1 MPPPQP
7 AYNLKRP
14 AGGDPQLPALAADGP
29 GMNALPALSFRLSF
43 AVSPL
48 VVLALAA
55 TLAGCAAAPT
65 SPEALLEAQPT
76 AAGTATV
83 IAVGPVSPMPTGAV
97 QVARMVDIPWA
108 SLPPG
113 TEVIVAAGVPQD
125 AVMINARGTAA
136 APITVRPSTASGN
149 IVVRYGVDFQ
159 NASYVRL
166 TGVQVED
173 SPWQAVM
180 IRRGSDHLTIDRA
193 ALRRAVIGLE
203 IADDAGTG
211 HQILDN
217 LIEDSGT
224 TGISV
229 TRAKS
234 SPTDRTR
241 IAGNQITRSGHHGME
256 INGSNYLIERNT
268 VSYSGRLIGGTS
280 GIHLYSASPQED
292 TGDYNIVR
300 YNFTHHNRDTLLS
313 DGNGIQVDQ
322 YCDNNEVS
330 FNVSWANDGAGIIV
344 FDGAN
349 NLLRGNTLKGNA
361 LDPGRT
367 HGDLGEL
374 IINSAG
380 PQTNRSRGNRVL
392 DNVIVATQP
401 AARGLYV
408 DYTTAP
414 NANTVG
420 PNLVHHRA
428 GGTVFQRGG
437 QVGQTGPQI
446 DSITGT
452 RGNLVEAPVFVKE
465 SAPQYHGLKLARLPS
480 GKGAAVSAVKD
491 MLGSTPQP
499 TDGFFGAYYTPAS
512 LR

>member
-1 MPPPQP
+1 MK
-7 AYNLKRP
+7 A
-14 AGGDPQLPALAADGP
+14 ALALLT
-29 GMNALPALSFRLSF
+29 ALPPFTR
-43 AVSPL
+43 PL
-48 VVLALAA
+48 RAPLMALALAA
-55 TLAGCAAAPT
+55 GLAGCASSPT
-65 SPEALLEAQPT
+65 LPEALLETAPT

-83 IAVGPVSPMPTGAV
+83 IAVGPVSPMPKGAL
-97 QVARMVDIPWA
+97 QLSRMVDVPWA
-108 SLPPG
+108 SLTPG
-113 TEVIVAAGVPQD
+113 TEVIVAAGVAQD
-125 AVMINARGTAA
+125 AVMINARGTAT
-136 APITVRPSTASGN
+136 APITVRPSTAGGN
-149 IVVRYGVDFQ
+149 IVVRHGVDFQ
-159 NASYVRL
+159 NASHVRL
-166 TGVQVED
+166 TGVQVDD
-173 SPWQAVM
+173 SPWQGVM
-180 IRRGSDHLTIDRA
+180 IRRGSDHITIDRA

-217 LIEDSGT
+217 LIEDSAT

-292 TGDYNIVR
+292 TGDGNIVR
-300 YNFTHHNRDTLLS
+300 YNFTHHNRDARLS
-313 DGNGIQVDQ
+313 DGNGIQIDQ

-330 FNVSWANDGAGIIV
+330 FNVSWANDGAGIII

-349 NLLRGNTLKGNA
+349 NLVRGNTLKGNG

-380 PQTNRSRGNRVL
+380 AQTNLSRGNRVV
-392 DNVIVATQP
+392 DNVIVATRP
-401 AARGLYV
+401 AVRGLYV

-414 NANTVG
+414 NVNTVG
-420 PNLVHHRA
+420 PNLIHHRA

-437 QVGQTGPQI
+437 QIGQTGAQI
-446 DSITGT
+446 DSITAT

-465 SAPQYHGLKLARLPS
+465 AAPQYHGLKLARLPS
-480 GKGAAVSAVKD
+480 AKGAPIASVKD
-491 MLGSTPQP
+491 MLGSSPQP
-499 TDGFFGAYYTPAS
+499 TDGFFGAYYTSES

>member
-1 MPPPQP
+1 MKVLH
-7 AYNLKRP
+7 ASM
-14 AGGDPQLPALAADGP
+14 PALHSTL
-29 GMNALPALSFRLSF
+29 LPLMA
-43 AVSPL
+43 
-48 VVLALAA
+48 LALAA
-55 TLAGCAAAPT
+55 GLAGCAVPT
-65 SPEALLEAQPT
+65 ASPEALLEAQPT
-76 AAGTATV
+76 AAGTRTL

-108 SLPPG
+108 SLTPG
-113 TEVIVAAGVPQD
+113 TEVVVAAGVLQD

-136 APITVRPSTASGN
+136 APITVRPSTAGGN
-149 IVVRYGVDFQ
+149 ILVRYGVDFQ

-166 TGVQVED
+166 TGVKVED

-180 IRRGSDHLTIDRA
+180 IRRGSDHITIDRA
-193 ALRRAVIGLE
+193 FLKRAVIGLE

-217 LIEDSGT
+217 IIEDSAT

-234 SPTDRTR
+234 SPTDRSR
-241 IAGNQITRSGHHGME
+241 IAGNQVTRSGHHGME

-268 VSYSGRLIGGTS
+268 VSYSGGAIGGTS
-280 GIHLYSASPQED
+280 GIHLYSANPQED
-292 TGDYNIVR
+292 TGDGNIVR
-300 YNFTHHNRDTLLS
+300 YNFTHRNRDSRLS

-322 YCDNNEVS
+322 FCDNNEVS

-349 NLLRGNTLKGNA
+349 NLVRGNTLKGNG

-374 IINSAG
+374 IVNSAG
-380 PQTNRSRGNRVL
+380 AQTNLTRGNRVL
-392 DNVIVATQP
+392 DNVIVATRP
-401 AARGLYV
+401 AVRGLYI

-420 PNLVHHRA
+420 PNLIHHRA
-428 GGTVFQRGG
+428 GGTVLQRGG
-437 QVGQTGPQI
+437 QIGQTGPQI
-446 DSITGT
+446 DTITGT
-452 RGNLVEAPVFVKE
+452 KGNLVEAPVFVKE
-465 SAPQYHGLKLARLPS
+465 AVPHQHGLKLARLPS
-480 GKGAAVSAVKD
+480 GKGAPISAVKD
-491 MLGSTPQP
+491 MLGSTPLP

>member
-1 MPPPQP
+1 MNATP
-7 AYNLKRP
+7 AP
-14 AGGDPQLPALAADGP
+14 TPGP
-29 GMNALPALSFRLSF
+29 RFAVAALPAALL
-43 AVSPL
+43 
-48 VVLALAA
+48 VLALSAG
-55 TLAGCAAAPT
+55 LAGCSALPAAPET
-65 SPEALLEAQPT
+65 LLEAEPS

-83 IAVGPVSPMPTGAV
+83 IAVGPVNPMPAGAL
-97 QVARMVDIPWA
+97 QLSRMVDVPWA
-108 SLPPG
+108 TLAPG
-113 TEVIVAAGVPQD
+113 TEVVVASGVVQD

-159 NASYVRL
+159 NASHVRL

-173 SPWQAVM
+173 SPWQGVM
-180 IRRGSDHLTIDRA
+180 IRRGSDHITVDRA
-193 ALRRAVIGLE
+193 RLTRAVIGLE

-217 LIEDSGT
+217 LIEDSAT

-229 TRAKS
+229 TRAVS
-234 SPTDRTR
+234 AANDRTR
-241 IAGNQITRSGHHGME
+241 IAGNEVSRSGHHGME

-268 VSYSGRLIGGTS
+268 VSYSGKAIGGTS
-280 GIHLYSASPQED
+280 GIHVYSAHPNEN
-292 TGDYNIVR
+292 TGDGNIVR
-300 YNFTHHNRDTLLS
+300 YNFTHHNRDSRLS
-313 DGNGIQVDQ
+313 DGNGIQIDQ
-322 YCDNNEVS
+322 FCDNNEVS

-349 NLLRGNTLKGNA
+349 NLVRGNTLKGNG

-380 PQTNRSRGNRVL
+380 AQTNRARGNRVI
-392 DNVIVATQP
+392 DNVIVATLP
-401 AARGLYV
+401 TVRGLYV
-408 DYTTAP
+408 DYTSAP

-420 PNLVHHRA
+420 PNLIHHRA
-428 GGTVFQRGG
+428 GGAALQRGS
-437 QVGQTGPQI
+437 QIGQTGAQI
-446 DSITGT
+446 DAITGT

-480 GKGAAVSAVKD
+480 SPGAPVSAAKD

-499 TDGFFGAYYTPAS
+499 TDGFFGAYYTPGS